1 MPAVAQVFEMVS
13 TARVSESAEEARDLL
28 LLRDG
33 DRITM
38 NRDRVLADAKA
49 RALDMV
55 AGYEKPL
62 PAEISLPGPTARVAL
77 NMAVDG
83 FHMQGKATPHDVV
96 VSGALAR
103 VLSGGDTDI
112 TETLREDDITRLE
125 REAFVSLLKTPATLA
140 RIEHML
146 ETGKP
151 LRN

>member
-1 MPAVAQVFEMVS
+1 M
-13 TARVSESAEEARDLL
+13 LL
-28 LLRDG
+28 LLDR

-49 RALDMV
+49 RALEL
-55 AGYEKPL
+55 AEGYQKPEA
-62 PAEISLPGPTARVAL
+62 AEISLPGPSARVAL
-77 NMAVDG
+77 EMAVDG
-83 FHMQGKATPHDVV
+83 FFQQGKATPHDVV

-112 TETLREDDITRLE
+112 TETLREDDVTRLE
-125 REAFVSLLKTPATLA
+125 REAFISLLKTPATLA